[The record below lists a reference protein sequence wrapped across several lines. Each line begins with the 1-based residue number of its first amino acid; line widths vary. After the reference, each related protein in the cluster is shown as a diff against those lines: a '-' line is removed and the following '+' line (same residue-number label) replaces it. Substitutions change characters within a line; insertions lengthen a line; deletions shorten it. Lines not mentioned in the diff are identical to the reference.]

1 MHDQILVF
9 YFRHMDYFEKNYVF
23 LDMFW
28 YAQEKYTIIS
38 RLSKKSDFQIK
49 TWNLRNFYL
58 DKILF
63 KHTKIF
69 VSIKISVLIRA
80 DKLRFPVLESV
91 LIQANSILSFIKWT
105 KMNLII
111 QSTEKFLIMKVWDH
125 SKEFICTY
133 KSFWK

>member
-49 TWNLRNFYL
+49 TWNL
-58 DKILF
+58 IG
-63 KHTKIF
+63 T
-69 VSIKISVLIRA
+69 
-80 DKLRFPVLESV
+80 
-91 LIQANSILSFIKWT
+91 FIWT
-105 KMNLII
+105 KFYSNT
-111 QSTEKFLIMKVWDH
+111 QKFL
-125 SKEFICTY
+125 FQ
-133 KSFWK
+133 